1 MKLFRAILG
10 LMLLS
15 SAVPVAVLGGLLATR
30 AELDLLAI
38 GAGVF
43 SVALSV
49 ALSAWFARRL
59 TRPVRACVA
68 GALEIAR
75 GRFGREVPV
84 QARNEIGDLAYT
96 FNHMSRELA
105 SYDAENRRL
114 IAALEQGYLDT
125 LRSLAGA
132 IDAKDPYTRG
142 HSQRVAALSVEIGR
156 ELGLPAAQ
164 LQALECGGLLHDVGK
179 IGIAEPI
186 LRKAGALTESEM
198 AIMRAHPVIGAEIVR
213 GVEFLAT
220 ALPGIRW
227 HHERWDGAG
236 YPDGL
241 AGERIPLVARIV
253 SAADVYDAMTSERS
267 YQRPLTPATATERVA
282 SMAGTQIDPGV
293 AMALET
299 VLRRQER
306 GAANQAASGAAL
318 AEGA

>member
-10 LMLLS
+10 LMLVA
-15 SAVPVAVLGGLLATR
+15 SAVPVAVLGALLATR
-30 AELDLLAI
+30 AELDGLAVA
-38 GAGVF
+38 AGVF

-75 GRFGREVPV
+75 GRFGRQVPV
-84 QARNEIGDLAYT
+84 QVRNEIGDLAYT

-114 IAALEQGYLDT
+114 IAALERGYLDT

-142 HSQRVAALSVEIGR
+142 HSQRVADLAVEIGR
-156 ELGLPAAQ
+156 ELGLPPAR
-164 LQALECGGLLHDVGK
+164 LQALEYGGLLHDVGK
-179 IGIAEPI
+179 IGIEEPI
-186 LRKAGALTESEM
+186 LRKAGALTEGEM
-198 AIMRAHPVIGAEIVR
+198 AVMRSHPVIGAEIVR
-213 GVEFLAT
+213 GVDFLAE

-253 SAADVYDAMTSERS
+253 SAADVYDAMTSERP
-267 YQRPLTPATATERVA
+267 YQRPLPPRTASARVA
-282 SMAGTQIDPGV
+282 SMAGAQIEPRV
-293 AMALET
+293 AAALEA
-299 VLRRQER
+299 VLRRREVPHAPAR
-306 GAANQAASGAAL
+306 AE
-318 AEGA
+318 EGASS